1 MPDLPGTSRT
11 SQIGARR
18 RARELCLALVF
29 AGDISGQGSDQIFK
43 QAQAI
48 LGMLIEQWNLDGDE
62 LEKLGAEIEGYGR
75 RLAEQ
80 YYAHSIPIDELISQY
95 SEGWALARM
104 PAVDRNI
111 MRVALAEMLYV
122 PEVPIGVTI
131 DEAVELAKEY
141 GTEDSSKFING
152 ILGAVARQQVEEVG

>member
-1 MPDLPGTSRT
+1 MPDLPETLRT
-11 SQIGARR
+11 SQVGARR

-29 AGDISGQGSDQIFK
+29 AWDMGGQGSGQVFK
-43 QAQAI
+43 QARAI
-48 LGMLIEQWNLDGDE
+48 LGMLIEQWNLAGDE
-62 LEKLGAEIEGYGR
+62 LEKLGAEIDDYGR

-80 YYAHSIPIDELISQY
+80 YFAHSIPIDELISQY

-111 MRVALAEMLYV
+111 LRMALAEMLYM

-141 GTEDSSKFING
+141 GTEESSKFING
-152 ILGAVARQQVEEVG
+152 ILGTVARQQVEEVG

>member
-1 MPDLPGTSRT
+1 MPDLPGTSQI

-29 AGDISGQGSDQIFK
+29 AGDVGGRDSNQVFK
-43 QAQAI
+43 QARAI
-48 LGMLIEQWNLDGDE
+48 MGMLIEQWNLDGDE
-62 LEKLGAEIEGYGR
+62 VEKLSAEIEGYSC

-80 YYAHSIPIDELISQY
+80 YFAHSTSIDELISHY
-95 SEGWALARM
+95 SEGWALVRM

-111 MRVALAEMLYV
+111 LRVALAEMLYV
-122 PEVPIGVTI
+122 PDVPIGVTI

-152 ILGAVARQQVEEVG
+152 ILGAVAREQVEEGR